1 MNPPVP
7 GSILHVFCNSNNSFM
22 DPQVW
27 FGCNFVANHS
37 FNPKTP
43 PPNPPKLQ
51 HVCLHCRVHLC
62 ASLCESLSRTHWPS
76 DWLTDWLIVWAAE
89 LTAMVWSLLGGG
101 ASGKIQ
107 GAGHAVSR
115 GSINTCK
122 CVSRPHGFHFSLP
135 PSLSSFCLN
144 KLKPKPN

>member
-7 GSILHVFCNSNNSFM
+7 GSILHVFCNSSNSFM
-22 DPQVW
+22 DRQVW
-27 FGCNFVANHS
+27 FGRNFVANHS

-43 PPNPPKLQ
+43 PKSTQTPTCLPPLP
-51 HVCLHCRVHLC
+51 C
-62 ASLCESLSRTHWPS
+62 ASVCISVWVSQSDSLTV
-76 DWLTDWLIVWAAE
+76 WLTDWLIVWAAE